1 MTEVLFITHKY
12 PPMIGGM
19 EKQSFHLIKGMSRH
33 YKTHVIAYQNNGNKL
48 LWFICLKSKIKATL
62 KENQG
67 IKLIHLNDGLMGV
80 ACLWLQRYTS
90 IPIVVT
96 YHGLDIT
103 FPHSFFQNKLIPKLT
118 NYSGAICVSEST
130 RNLCIKRGFNEK
142 LTFTVRNG
150 IDNQLATIQPN
161 ENIKERL
168 QNLFGIDISNKR
180 IIVSTGR
187 LVKRKGFSWFLKN
200 VMPCLDKDIIFLM
213 MGPLNNKPSFF
224 EKIVQSLPD
233 KTSGHLQLMLG
244 HATDT
249 KDIIKLVAMQESVYH
264 LGKVSDDDLFQILL
278 LADLFVMPNI
288 AVEGDTEGFG
298 LVALEAGIKGT
309 YVVASGIEGITDAV
323 INGENGCLLPSEN
336 AQAWTNKIHELL
348 SDRHK
353 LKMLSQQGKEYTL
366 KHYSWDIMSNGYKD
380 VFDKLMSTKQIKE

>member
-48 LWFICLKSKIKATL
+48 LWFIRLKSKIKATL
-62 KENQG
+62 KENPG

-150 IDNQLATIQPN
+150 IDNQLANIQPN

-187 LVKRKGFSWFLKN
+187 LVKRKGFSWFLRN
-200 VMPCLDKDIIFLM
+200 VMPSLDKDIIFLM
-213 MGPLNNKPSFF
+213 MGPLNNKPTFS
-224 EKIVQSLPD
+224 EKIVQCLPE

-249 KDIIKLVAMQESVYH
+249 KDIIKFVAMQESVYH
-264 LGKVSDDDLFQILL
+264 LGKVSDDDLFQLLL

-298 LVALEAGIKGT
+298 LVALEACIKGT
-309 YVVASGIEGITDAV
+309 YVLASGIEGITDAV

-353 LKMLSQQGKEYTL
+353 LKMLSQQGKEYTR
-366 KHYSWDIMSNGYKD
+366 KHYSWEIMADGYKD
-380 VFDKLMSTKQIKE
+380 VFDKLI

>member
-33 YKTHVIAYQNNGNKL
+33 YKTYVIAYQNNGNKL
-48 LWFICLKSKIKATL
+48 LWFIRLKSKIKATL
-62 KENQG
+62 KENPG

-150 IDNQLATIQPN
+150 IDNQLANIQPN

-168 QNLFGIDISNKR
+168 QNPFGIDISNKR

-187 LVKRKGFSWFLKN
+187 LVKRKGFSWFLRN
-200 VMPCLDKDIIFLM
+200 VMPSLDKDIIFLM
-213 MGPLNNKPSFF
+213 MGPLNNKPTFF
-224 EKIVQSLPD
+224 EKIVQCLPE

-264 LGKVSDDDLFQILL
+264 LGKVSDDDLFQLLL

-298 LVALEAGIKGT
+298 LVALEACIKGT
-309 YVVASGIEGITDAV
+309 YVLASGIEGITDAV

-348 SDRHK
+348 SDKHK
-353 LKMLSQQGKEYTL
+353 LKMLSQQGKEYTR
-366 KHYSWDIMSNGYKD
+366 KHYSWDIMADGYKD
-380 VFDKLMSTKQIKE
+380 VFDKLISTKQIKE

>member
-33 YKTHVIAYQNNGNKL
+33 YKTHVIAYQKNGNKL
-48 LWFICLKSKIKATL
+48 LWFIRLKSKIKTTL
-62 KENQG
+62 KENPT

-80 ACLWLQRYTS
+80 ACLWLQNYTN
-90 IPIVVT
+90 IPVVVT

-130 RNLCIKRGFNEK
+130 RDLCIKRGFNEK

-150 IDNQLATIQPN
+150 IDNQLANIQPN

-200 VMPCLDKDIIFLM
+200 VKPCLDKDIIFLM
-213 MGPLNNKPSFF
+213 MGPLNNEPPFF
-224 EKIVQSLPD
+224 EKIVQSLPE
-233 KTSGHLQLMLG
+233 KISGHLQLMLG

-298 LVALEAGIKGT
+298 LVALEASIKGT

-336 AQAWTNKIHELL
+336 AQAWTAKIHELL

-353 LKMLSQQGKEYTL
+353 LKMLSQQGKEYTQ
-366 KHYSWDIMSNGYKD
+366 KHYSWDIMANGYKD
-380 VFDKLMSTKQIKE
+380 VFDKLM